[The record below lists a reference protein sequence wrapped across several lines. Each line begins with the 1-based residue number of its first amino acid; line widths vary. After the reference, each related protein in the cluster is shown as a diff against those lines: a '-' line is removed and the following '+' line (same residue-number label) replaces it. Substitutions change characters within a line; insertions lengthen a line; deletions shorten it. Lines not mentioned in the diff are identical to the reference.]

1 MYLSCD
7 CGWGSASDSA
17 GELTAFLQ
25 NLSCIYGIRF
35 VAEKKR
41 EEWTLLDGKERRR
54 MKRQGKGWRGKGGGR
69 LRPC

>member
-1 MYLSCD
+1 VIAA
-7 CGWGSASDSA
+7 GAPASDSA

-41 EEWTLLDGKERRR
+41 RVDIAGWKGEEKNEETGEGMERKGRR
-54 MKRQGKGWRGKGGGR
+54 
-69 LRPC
+69 